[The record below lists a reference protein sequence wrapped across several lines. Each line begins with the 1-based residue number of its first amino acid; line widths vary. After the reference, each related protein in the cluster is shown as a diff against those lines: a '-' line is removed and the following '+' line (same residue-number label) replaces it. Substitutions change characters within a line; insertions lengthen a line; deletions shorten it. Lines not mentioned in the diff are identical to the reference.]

1 MRGFEVVFIVL
12 PTSGLGGAIPLCGAE
27 RSVEDMARAN
37 AACQRLYMNS
47 VNAFEFQRFTQA
59 GYPITAQSHRPI
71 HTCPLLRP
79 VPTSELTTFPRQF
92 FTGFPTKYVRSYVC
106 NGNIVNQA

>member
-1 MRGFEVVFIVL
+1 MHRGEFSQNNNL
-12 PTSGLGGAIPLCGAE
+12 GLFS
-27 RSVEDMARAN
+27 RRV
-37 AACQRLYMNS
+37 
-47 VNAFEFQRFTQA
+47 TQYD
-59 GYPITAQSHRPI
+59 YPITAQSHRPI

-92 FTGFPTKYVRSYVC
+92 FTGFPTKCPRSYVC